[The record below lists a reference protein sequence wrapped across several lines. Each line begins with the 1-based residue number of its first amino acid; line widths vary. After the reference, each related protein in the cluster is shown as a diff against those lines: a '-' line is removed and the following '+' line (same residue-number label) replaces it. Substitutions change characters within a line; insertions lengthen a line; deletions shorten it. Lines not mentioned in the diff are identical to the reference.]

1 MAKKTKLKT
10 PPATATAGIVGGTW
24 NLGTDY
30 QTVQIIPA
38 TGYWATYKDGSRYPV
53 VAWAM
58 QARLVR
64 EDERDYWGDDEVP
77 PGFFSRVVGL
87 VMLATDAALIE
98 ADDDTIAVGEFDGYE
113 WDL

>member
-1 MAKKTKLKT
+1 MKKTVAAIKT
-10 PPATATAGIVGGTW
+10 PPSTATAEIVRGTW

-38 TGYWATYKDGSRYPV
+38 TGYWATYKDGGRCPV

-64 EDERDYWGDDEVP
+64 EDERHDWDDDQVP
-77 PGFFSRVVGL
+77 PGFISRVVGL
-87 VMLATDAALIE
+87 VVLGKDAFLTEVDDLIIGG
-98 ADDDTIAVGEFDGYE
+98 DDFAGYE
-113 WDL
+113 